1 MLDSY
6 PQIKCYSIF
15 CAVTNSIIYLM
26 YYSFVGMQDDSVVDL
41 IALKNIVFN
50 SLKQILMRGDLKC
63 AVLSEEDKANLVV

>member
-1 MLDSY
+1 
-6 PQIKCYSIF
+6 
-15 CAVTNSIIYLM
+15 M